1 MSAQNALREVVR
13 AVEQKERLKGY
24 NAATDT
30 DVDRA
35 IVEVLRDSEKLKT
48 IFLRLTN
55 NKEFMTMKQVQWVH
69 VVCFYNFLSLFFC
82 SRCGSVCIV
91 NDADFQ
97 HSPSNGNKFSMEKNR
112 RRVISNLPRHHGV
125 HFPDRQQHHH
135 MAAIPTSRI
144 IIKLCPKR
152 RVSNCPILRRI

>member
-69 VVCFYNFLSLFFC
+69 VLCFYNFLSLFFLL
-82 SRCGSVCIV
+82 
-91 NDADFQ
+91 
-97 HSPSNGNKFSMEKNR
+97 SMWL
-112 RRVISNLPRHHGV
+112 SMY
-125 HFPDRQQHHH
+125 RQ
-135 MAAIPTSRI
+135 
-144 IIKLCPKR
+144 
-152 RVSNCPILRRI
+152 